1 MTALTEATITRGA
14 ISTTIP
20 GWVAPAFTNVA
31 GEQPAR
37 AYFENVAR
45 DALQIGDTL
54 AADGFTYIVTRVGW
68 WPPDSIEAVLAGV
81 DLADTCTIERAS
93 GGVLDPVNHQ
103 STTVWS
109 PWWSGA
115 CAVRVVAGDKMET
128 VGAERTAVLH
138 VEILLPMAAPA
149 PKVGHRIT
157 ITNAHSDPALTGQ
170 AFFVSGPVGSH
181 HGLRLVLAQHAQ
193 KADR

>member
-31 GEQPAR
+31 GDQPAR
-37 AYFENVAR
+37 AYFENVTR

-54 AADGFTYIVTRVGW
+54 TADGLTYIVTAVGW

-81 DLADTCTIERAS
+81 DLSDTCTIERAS
-93 GGVLDPVNHQ
+93 GGVFDPVNHQ

-109 PWWSGA
+109 PWWSGPCFA
-115 CAVRVVAGDKMET
+115 RVLPGSKMATVA
-128 VGAERTAVLH
+128 AERTGVLQ

-149 PKVGHRIT
+149 PQIGHRIT

-170 AFFVSGPVGSH
+170 AFFVSGPVGSQ
-181 HGLRLVLAQHAQ
+181 HGLWLVLAQHAQ